1 MRRAKLGLIVNPVAG
16 LGGAVALKGT
26 DGAALAEARARGAV
40 SAVPGRVARML
51 ARFAREGGAAD
62 WIAAAGAMGADALM
76 AAGIS
81 PQAVIG
87 TTKAET
93 SAADTAS
100 AAAAMAHAGCALI
113 LFAGGDGTA
122 RDVAD
127 ALGTAAPLLGVPA
140 GVKMHSA
147 VFAATPEAA
156 GELAALVARGGVP
169 FREAEIMDID
179 EAALRQGR
187 LSPRLH
193 GVARTPASRG
203 LVQGPKSGATPSDA
217 AELDALCR
225 AFVAEMEPGR
235 LYILGPGTTLARVKA
250 ALGIATSPLAVD
262 LVRDRTLV
270 AADADEA
277 RILAALEEGPA
288 TIAVGVVGGQGFLFG
303 RGNQPIGPRAIARV
317 GRANIAVLADAGKI
331 LGLDPPHMRVDTGD
345 PECDRMLSGF
355 LAVRTGPQ
363 RTLIVKVAA

>member
-1 MRRAKLGLIVNPVAG
+1 
-16 LGGAVALKGT
+16 
-26 DGAALAEARARGAV
+26 
-40 SAVPGRVARML
+40 
-51 ARFAREGGAAD
+51 
-62 WIAAAGAMGADALM
+62 MGADAL
-76 AAGIS
+76 ARADIV
-81 PQAVIG
+81 PARIIG
-87 TTKAET
+87 TPKDET
-93 SAADTAS
+93 SAADTAA
-100 AAAAMAHAGCALI
+100 AAAAMAREGCALI

-127 ALGTAAPLLGVPA
+127 AVGAAVPILGVPA

-156 GELAALVARGGVP
+156 GELAALAARGGMAV
-169 FREAEIMDID
+169 REAEIMDID

-193 GVARTPASRG
+193 GVARTPASRA
-203 LVQGPKSGATPSDA
+203 LVQGPKAGAVPSDD

-235 LYILGPGTTLARVKA
+235 LYILGPGTTLGRVKA
-250 ALGIATSPLAVD
+250 ALGIASSPLAVD
-262 LVRDRTLV
+262 LVRGGTLV

-277 RILAALEEGPA
+277 RILSALGEGPA

-331 LGLDPPHMRVDTGD
+331 LGLDPPHLRVDTGD

-363 RTLIVKVAA
+363 RTLIVKVAV